1 MNRLSR
7 LLILVPLVFG
17 LGACAHQRHR
27 DDRYSQYPNSAPMPA
42 QGQQTQYG
50 TVRNIEQLE
59 AGGGSSARQGSGGG
73 ALAGA
78 LFGGVVGNQMG
89 RGSGRAAMTAIGVI
103 GGAIAGDAL
112 ERQGNGNGYGP
123 SGGGERHTVF
133 RVRVRLDHGGE
144 AQYDFQD
151 LDGLKVGDRVRLENG
166 RLHRT

>member
-7 LLILVPLVFG
+7 LLILVPIILG

-27 DDRYSQYPNSAPMPA
+27 DQDRYGQYPAAVPA

-50 TVRNIEQLE
+50 TVRSIEQTQ
-59 AGGGSSARQGSGGG
+59 ASAKQGSGGG

-78 LFGGVVGNQMG
+78 LIGGVVGNQMG
-89 RGSGRAAMTAIGVI
+89 SGNGRAAMTAIGVI
-103 GGAIAGDAL
+103 GGAIAGDAI
-112 ERQGNGNGYGP
+112 ERDG
-123 SGGGERHTVF
+123 SGGGHTVY

-144 AQYDFQD
+144 AQYDFRE

>member
-27 DDRYSQYPNSAPMPA
+27 DDRYGQYPASAPMPA

-59 AGGGSSARQGSGGG
+59 AGGPSARQGSGGG
-73 ALAGA
+73 AIAGA

-89 RGSGRAAMTAIGVI
+89 RGGGRAAMTVIGAV

-112 ERQGNGNGYGP
+112 ERQGNGA